1 MAIKHNIGSLDKGQ
15 LDLMYSF
22 MKLRKGGAL
31 KSDVRTLKE
40 NLDAIRQAMV
50 QMTGGEQSC
59 STADSIPLSDIGT
72 YINTAVV
79 SALWL
84 RTTGALDQ
92 LEDLLPEDNDNV

>member
-40 NLDAIRQAMV
+40 NLDAIRQAMI
-50 QMTGGEQSC
+50 QMTGGEQSY
-59 STADSIPLSDIGT
+59 STADSVPLSDIGT
-72 YINTAVV
+72 YVNIAVV
-79 SALWL
+79 AALWL
-84 RTTGALDQ
+84 RVTGALDK
-92 LEDLLPEDNDNV
+92 LEELLPEDK